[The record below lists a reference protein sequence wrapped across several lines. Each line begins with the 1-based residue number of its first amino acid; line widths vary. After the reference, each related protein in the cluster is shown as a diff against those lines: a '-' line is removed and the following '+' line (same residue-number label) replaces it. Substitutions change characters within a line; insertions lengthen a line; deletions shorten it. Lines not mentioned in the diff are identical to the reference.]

1 MTTNAKRPA
10 VDGQGRED
18 PVRGAATLSVIEP
31 GVPRDE
37 VDADGRV
44 GAVAYPYRAYRGR
57 ATISPPL
64 LDDRVEEY
72 VVTVDRSRRLTLRA
86 DTFPEPV
93 TRTVDDVL
101 VLPAEV
107 SPAQCDELAEDA
119 VFKWTLRKFAVGSTP
134 DIAVEDPIDV
144 YKLFWIVE
152 REGRDVIVDSVDGT
166 ERALED

>member
-10 VDGQGRED
+10 VDGTARDD
-18 PVRGAATLSVIEP
+18 PVRRTETLSVIEP
-31 GVPRDE
+31 GIPRDE

-44 GAVAYPYRAYRGR
+44 GAVAYPYRAYRGT
-57 ATISPPL
+57 ATMSRRF

-101 VLPAEV
+101 VLPSEV
-107 SPAQCDELAEDA
+107 TASQCTEMARD
-119 VFKWTLRKFAVGSTP
+119 VGIQWTLRKFSLSSTP
-134 DIAVEDPIDV
+134 DIDIEDPVDV
-144 YKLFWIVE
+144 YKLFWLVE

-166 ERALED
+166 ERPLED

>member
-1 MTTNAKRPA
+1 MTSNAKRPS
-10 VDGQGRED
+10 VDEQPDAE
-18 PVRGAATLSVIEP
+18 PVRRTETLSVIEP

-37 VDADGRV
+37 VDAAGRV

-57 ATISPPL
+57 ATISPPF
-64 LDDRVEEY
+64 LDDRVQEY

-134 DIAVEDPIDV
+134 EIEIEDPIDV
-144 YKLFWIVE
+144 YKLFWLVE
-152 REGRDVIVDSVDGT
+152 REDSDVIVDTVDGT
-166 ERALED
+166 ERPLED